1 MPAASAATQPT
12 DSGGPPSGL
21 VLVGKVFTLRTA
33 IVNGRGRL
41 SVSGSTWLVAGPDM
55 PAGSN
60 VRVIGVDG
68 PRLRVEH
75 AGEV

>member
-1 MPAASAATQPT
+1 MPAASAATHPT

-21 VLVGKVFTLRTA
+21 PLVGKVFTLGTA
-33 IVNGRGRL
+33 IVNGRGRMF
-41 SVSGSTWLVAGPDM
+41 VSGSTWLITGPEL
-55 PAGSN
+55 PAGSS
-60 VRVIGVDG
+60 VRVTGVEG

>member
-12 DSGGPPSGL
+12 DPGGPPSGPAL
-21 VLVGKVFTLRTA
+21 LGKVFTLRTA

-41 SVSGSTWLVAGPDM
+41 FVSGSTWLVAGPDM
-55 PAGSN
+55 PAGTS
-60 VRVIGVDG
+60 VRVIGVEG

-75 AGEV
+75 AGEA